1 MKPSVATLLFL
12 LLFIGIYAQKG
23 ENYIDRIRIGDAAN
37 INSALREEAKTISY
51 NAELNLLSASFIL
64 DPNSYPEVEE
74 TGTIGFFYATS
85 EYYEDFDWED
95 PIILYDPATNNLK
108 SDFPSAILFNPE
120 GNLDPSQAFAV
131 ATESCF

>member
-64 DPNSYPEVEE
+64 DPNFLSR
-74 TGTIGFFYATS
+74 G
-85 EYYEDFDWED
+85 
-95 PIILYDPATNNLK
+95 
-108 SDFPSAILFNPE
+108 
-120 GNLDPSQAFAV
+120 
-131 ATESCF
+131 